1 MTVRVDVRGSP
12 AIHKGKGTLR
22 GARIVAVGP
31 GTGRP
36 RAGTMTYG
44 AAHAGTAAM
53 ADAEGSRISV
63 AEVFLCQLSSAFRN
77 LGRH

>member
-1 MTVRVDVRGSP
+1 MILVNARSPESYAMALSEDGGMTVRLDVRGSP

-22 GARIVAVGP
+22 GARIAGVGP
-31 GTGRP
+31 RTGRP

-53 ADAEGSRISV
+53 ADAEGS
-63 AEVFLCQLSSAFRN
+63 
-77 LGRH
+77 